1 MGEPTRRR
9 VGSLRIAAGISH
21 QLLLDERR
29 GDCGI
34 SSCRAFAGAS
44 VRKRTHDGCP
54 VGHR

>member
-1 MGEPTRRR
+1 M
-9 VGSLRIAAGISH
+9 
-21 QLLLDERR
+21 
-29 GDCGI
+29 